1 MCTYISIIITVNGFF
16 IIIVIFII
24 TVIIIFPIDIITLSL
39 LSLIIITCVTNC
51 YQKNSIVNFEIKKI
65 TGEQ

>member
-1 MCTYISIIITVNGFF
+1 MCTYISIIKIVNGFF

-24 TVIIIFPIDIITLSL
+24 TVIIIFPIDVITLS